1 MPHFSRTVMV
11 SHSSVTALVVLT
23 LLAGAACAAEVGVVG
38 LFPGKAVLV
47 IDGGGPR
54 TLAVGAKTPEGVKL
68 LSVDENDA
76 VVEVAGKRHRIGIG
90 QQVYS
95 SSAAA
100 GGGVVTL
107 NADGKGHFSTIGT
120 VNGASVRFI
129 VDTGATFV
137 SLGAADARRA
147 SIDYAKGEPGAVMT
161 ANGVARAWRVKLNSV
176 RVGEV
181 VLTDVDGAVQENDL
195 PVVLLGMSF
204 LNRMDMERNGETMTL
219 RKRY

>member
-1 MPHFSRTVMV
+1 MTLTVR
-11 SHSSVTALVVLT
+11 HSSVVAFAMTV
-23 LLAGAACAAEVGVVG
+23 LLAGGAGAAEVGVVG

-54 TLAVGAKTPEGVKL
+54 TLAVGAKTPEGVRL
-68 LSVDENDA
+68 LAVDENDA

-95 SSAAA
+95 SAAA
-100 GGGVVTL
+100 ASGVVTL
-107 NADGKGHFSTIGT
+107 NADGKGHFTTIGT

-137 SLGAADARRA
+137 SLGASDARRA
-147 SIDYAKGEPGAVMT
+147 SIDYTKGEPGTVMT
-161 ANGVARAWRVKLNSV
+161 ANGTARAWRVKLNSV
-176 RVGEV
+176 RVGDV
-181 VLTDVDGAVQENDL
+181 VLSDVDGAVQENDL

-204 LNRMDMERNGETMTL
+204 LNRMELQRSGETMTL